1 MVQFRGKLS
10 GKLVLVGLPCLLVLG
25 LFMWAEAQSS
35 RPGMRPR
42 ETQTDLMQAKL
53 TSSQKVLGGLVSKDF
68 AQIRA
73 GAQELNEICFSGAWV
88 DNNDQVY
95 RHHRTELH
103 RLTQNLL
110 LQAEKQNLEGAAFSY
125 MHSLNVCISCHQ
137 YCRDVL
143 RVSTDSLPSAD
154 NLPTPRLVPQPTQEP
169 AMLQHPGSTPL
180 RR

>member
-1 MVQFRGKLS
+1 M
-10 GKLVLVGLPCLLVLG
+10 LVLG
-25 LFMWAEAQSS
+25 LYVWAEAQSPRS
-35 RPGMRPR
+35 GQRPR
-42 ETQTDLMQAKL
+42 HTKTELMQAKL

-73 GAQELNEICFSGAWV
+73 GAEELNEICFSGAWV
-88 DNNDQVY
+88 DNDDQVY

-103 RLTQNLL
+103 RLSQNLL

-154 NLPTPRLVPQPTQEP
+154 NQPAPRLVPQPTREP
-169 AMLQHPGSTPL
+169 AVLQHPGSSPL
-180 RR
+180 IR